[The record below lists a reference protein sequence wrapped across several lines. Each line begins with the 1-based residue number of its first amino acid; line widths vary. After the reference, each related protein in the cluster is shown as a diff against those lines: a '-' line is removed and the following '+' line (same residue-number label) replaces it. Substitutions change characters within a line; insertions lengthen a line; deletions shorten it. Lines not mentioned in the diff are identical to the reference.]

1 MEPREDFISKFLD
14 RMDGT
19 RVLSAIYI
27 FFRPVIIFVTVCLL
41 GKYIL
46 GI

>member
-27 FFRPVIIFVTVCLL
+27 LFRLVIIFVAVCLL

>member
-14 RMDGT
+14 RMDDT

-27 FFRPVIIFVTVCLL
+27 FFRPVIIFVAVCLL

-46 GI
+46 GM

>member
-1 MEPREDFISKFLD
+1 MERIEDFISKFLD
-14 RMDGT
+14 RIDDT

-27 FFRPVIIFVTVCLL
+27 FFRPVIIFFMVCLI

-46 GI
+46 GM